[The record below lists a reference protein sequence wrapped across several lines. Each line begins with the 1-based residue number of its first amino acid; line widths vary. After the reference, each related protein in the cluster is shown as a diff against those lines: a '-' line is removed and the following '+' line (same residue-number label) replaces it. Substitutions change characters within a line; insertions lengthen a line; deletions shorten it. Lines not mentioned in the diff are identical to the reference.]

1 MCAEDDKRRDPRALR
16 PRPGGCVFRSMTSNT
31 CTHGPTYSL
40 LADLPLLVNG
50 YRLEGLAKPWSST
63 FTRRSTVVH
72 LFGGEEEGVGE
83 DVTYTPD
90 DHEPFQGQGGHLP
103 LAGAFTL
110 REFSELLDEYDLFSR
125 TPAREDSREHRRWA
139 FESAAL
145 DLALRQS
152 GLSLAGALGV
162 SPEPVEFV
170 VSFRLDDGA
179 PSIRPVAER
188 LALYPSMRFKIDTSS
203 SWSADLIAELDATG
217 AVVSVDFKGHYDGL
231 PVPTSVD
238 PELYARVI
246 TGLSGAWLEDP
257 ALTAETEALLSSSWN
272 RVTWDAPIRSVADIT
287 SLARKPVMVNVKPS
301 RFGRLKALLDTYD
314 HLAKEGIRAYGG
326 GQFELGPG
334 RGQIQYLA
342 ALFHPHAPN
351 DVAPIVHHEIR
362 AGLPTSPLEPTL
374 EPIGFRT
381 VE

>member
-1 MCAEDDKRRDPRALR
+1 
-16 PRPGGCVFRSMTSNT
+16 MTSNT
-31 CTHGPTYSL
+31 LTRGSTYSL

-50 YRLEGLAKPWSST
+50 YRLAGLAKPWSSS

-72 LFGGEEEGVGE
+72 LFGGQEEGVGE

-90 DHEPFQGQGGHLP
+90 DHELFQRQGGHLP

-125 TPAREDSREHRRWA
+125 PPERDDSRAHRRWA

-152 GLSLAGALGV
+152 RLSLADALRL
-162 SPEPVEFV
+162 SPKPVEFV
-170 VSFRLDDGA
+170 VSFRLDDDA
-179 PSIRPVAER
+179 PSIDPVAQR

-203 SWSADLIAELDATG
+203 SWSTELIAELEATG
-217 AVVSVDFKGHYDGL
+217 AVASVDFKGHYEGL
-231 PVPTSVD
+231 PVAISVD
-238 PELYARVI
+238 PEIYARVI
-246 TGLSGAWLEDP
+246 TGLPTAWLEDP
-257 ALTAETEALLSSSWN
+257 ALTAETESLLGSSWG

-301 RFGRLKALLDTYD
+301 RFGRLEALLDAYD
-314 HLAKEGIRAYGG
+314 HLAYEGIGAYGG

-342 ALFHPHAPN
+342 SLFHPTAPN
-351 DVAPIVHHEIR
+351 DVAPVVHHEIR
-362 AGLPTSPLEPTL
+362 AGLPTSPLEPEL